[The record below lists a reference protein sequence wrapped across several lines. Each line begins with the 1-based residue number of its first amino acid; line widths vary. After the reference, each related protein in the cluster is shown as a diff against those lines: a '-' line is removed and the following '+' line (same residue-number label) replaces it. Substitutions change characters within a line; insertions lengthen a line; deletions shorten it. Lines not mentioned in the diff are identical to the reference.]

1 MTAGRTTYVQDASGK
16 FIEKVRTHN
25 RVHAVMDDSID
36 FISPIDGSHISGNR
50 QLREHNKRHGVSN
63 DLDSLKSQAQQS
75 LARDPAGGQR
85 KERTTALLD
94 SWDRTQSSGFSR
106 EIKYDE

>member
-1 MTAGRTTYVQDASGK
+1 MTAGRTTYVLRNGK
-16 FIEKVRTHN
+16 LVEKKTQNN
-25 RVHAVMDDSID
+25 RRHFVSDDISA
-36 FISPIDGSHISGNR
+36 FVSPIDGSVISSRSG
-50 QLREHNKRHGVSN
+50 LREHNKRHGVSN

-85 KERTTALLD
+85 KERTASLLD
-94 SWDRTQSSGFSR
+94 SWDRAQSSGYSR